1 MLRERGLI
9 RMQNDADLFTSKS
22 SAPGCMSEADL
33 DAYLTEIAPSSLPFG
48 DSVET
53 ECETGYQ
60 GSGTHVCTDTCDFS
74 PPLRDCAIISCP
86 DLLGA
91 QYGFDFATAATRG
104 VDFAKQ
110 YGLSEAV
117 TVQCPQGEPVISQKG
132 LVRCGLSWLPC
143 VEDDTQPNFA
153 CYFRVTSDIIGR

>member
-1 MLRERGLI
+1 MKK
-9 RMQNDADLFTSKS
+9 DAARATADSDENYPDLFASKS
-22 SAPGCMSEADL
+22 SASGCMSEADL
-33 DAYLTEIAPSSLPFG
+33 DAYLAETAPSALPFG

-53 ECETGYQ
+53 DCETGYQ
-60 GSGTHVCTDTCDFS
+60 GTGTHVCTDSCNFS

-104 VDFAKQ
+104 VDFEKQ

-117 TVQCPQGEPVISQKG
+117 TVQCPQGKLAMSK
-132 LVRCGLSWLPC
+132 
-143 VEDDTQPNFA
+143 
-153 CYFRVTSDIIGR
+153 